1 MTCIDTKM
9 QNTMSG
15 CKTVLQIHIKNSFLT
30 WNMVGGVFN
39 TWIVNKNL
47 KLEAQRQRR
56 HLLSSNTCRQWP
68 RRGKWLV
75 VTCVIL
81 LFFWASLMFL
91 ITGVFFLFVCD
102 VCVQSG
108 TLLLYLKVH
117 GVIKI
122 CSGEIVQHIMVYI
135 FISILLKGSVTD
147 FLVLETKSE
156 MSTHLTSWTT

>member
-1 MTCIDTKM
+1 MAGSELRYLAFFLSFT
-9 QNTMSG
+9 N
-15 CKTVLQIHIKNSFLT
+15 VL
-30 WNMVGGVFN
+30 M
-39 TWIVNKNL
+39 
-47 KLEAQRQRR
+47 
-56 HLLSSNTCRQWP
+56 
-68 RRGKWLV
+68 
-75 VTCVIL
+75 
-81 LFFWASLMFL
+81 
-91 ITGVFFLFVCD
+91 TGVFYFILFVCD

>member
-1 MTCIDTKM
+1 MAGSDLRYLAFFLSFTNVLMT
-9 QNTMSG
+9 
-15 CKTVLQIHIKNSFLT
+15 
-30 WNMVGGVFN
+30 GV
-39 TWIVNKNL
+39 
-47 KLEAQRQRR
+47 
-56 HLLSSNTCRQWP
+56 
-68 RRGKWLV
+68 
-75 VTCVIL
+75 
-81 LFFWASLMFL
+81 
-91 ITGVFFLFVCD
+91 VFFLFVCD

-156 MSTHLTSWTT
+156 MSTHLTS